1 MGAQGFDIDRIKQV
15 LVEATTG
22 DGRKF
27 SQRSLSAAAH
37 ESRDCVG
44 DIING
49 RNKNPTIKVLSNL
62 AEALGGDLSIFGLSE
77 FRTDPPTE
85 DELEAALRDML
96 PGMPK
101 GALDKR
107 ARYLAEAV
115 GRALKLP
122 QARPASAP
130 DRPGTAPGEG
140 APPPLATN

>member
-1 MGAQGFDIDRIKQV
+1 MGAQGFDIERIKQV

-22 DGRKF
+22 DDRKF

-62 AEALGGDLSIFGLSE
+62 ADALGGDLSIFGLSE

-85 DELEAALRDML
+85 DELEVVLRDML

-115 GRALKLP
+115 GRALRLP
-122 QARPASAP
+122 QGRPAIGP
-130 DRPGTAPGEG
+130 DQRPGGEEA
-140 APPPLATN
+140 APPPAATN

>member
-1 MGAQGFDIDRIKQV
+1 MGADTFDIEHIKRV
-15 LVEATTG
+15 LVDATTG
-22 DGRKF
+22 EGRKF

-37 ESRDCVG
+37 EGRDCVG

-85 DELEAALRDML
+85 AELEAALRDML

-101 GALDKR
+101 GPLDKR

-122 QARPASAP
+122 QGRPATGLGR
-130 DRPGTAPGEG
+130 RPGGEEG
-140 APPPLATN
+140 APPPSATK